1 MGGIPDIL
9 ESKGSRGFKEGQ
21 YHKCS
26 KCGKLVENY
35 RTYIRTRQSAYDYD
49 RGVFGDNNPRKFQPI
64 GWFCIECKHLDIDEN
79 IPGAYRVN
87 RRRYQEN
94 KKVERINK
102 GIEIPSA

>member
-1 MGGIPDIL
+1 MGGIPDML
-9 ESKGSRGFKEGQ
+9 ESKGYRGFKEGQ
-21 YHKCS
+21 CHKSS

-79 IPGAYRVN
+79 IPGP
-87 RRRYQEN
+87 
-94 KKVERINK
+94 
-102 GIEIPSA
+102 IELTDEDIEKIGRESE